1 MLVVAC
7 HSPARSAHT
16 AGMRFFFLSA
26 MAATAMAAEFRFDP
40 HTFTVPDGFT
50 LEKVAAAPLVER
62 PINMAFDEA
71 GALYVTDSSGS
82 NEKPDVQVKNPT
94 HRVRKLTDSDGDGVF
109 DKSTV
114 FADKLSFPEGA
125 MWLGG
130 SLYVAAPPVI
140 LRLTDTNADGIADKR
155 EVWFDGKTLTGCAND
170 LHGPYAGPDGFIY
183 WCKGAFAEQTHRLA
197 DGRDFVTRAS
207 HLFRARP
214 DGSGLEVVMTG
225 GMDNPVE
232 VVFSPTGERFICGTF
247 FVNPGG
253 GQRDGILHAVYGGVW
268 GKEHGVLEGH
278 ARTGELMPTMA
289 HLGAAAPSG
298 LEMLRGDAMGMQGA
312 ILCTQFNLRRVS
324 SHVLTPDGATFRSA
338 DNDFVVSDQ
347 VDFHPTDVLEC
358 ADGSVLIADTGGWY
372 KLCCPTSKELKP
384 EVLGAIYRVRKTK
397 PLPAN
402 TNPAPKLDA
411 LWASI
416 RAEDRAAIRAAF
428 ADPETQTL
436 AAYGAA
442 LFRDRAARPQLAAL
456 LPSPDAHARRAAAEA
471 LGRIGDK
478 ADIAALLGADT
489 SDRFAFH
496 SAAYALYEIGHAPD
510 ASGKLAETVR
520 AMLALPK
527 PAMSQALPLIAP
539 AAKPDAAQLK
549 HQAARVD
556 ELLALTKDGDAA
568 RGAEVFRSAKALCST
583 CHAIAR
589 DGGTLG
595 PDLTK
600 IGGIR
605 TRRDLLEAIAFPS
618 SSYVR
623 SYEPLLIKTRAGA
636 EHFGI
641 LKNQTRDALTIATG
655 ATTEVNIPTAQVAT
669 MAEAPASLMP
679 PGFDNIL
686 TPQELGDLLAFLRE
700 RK

>member
-1 MLVVAC
+1 
-7 HSPARSAHT
+7 
-16 AGMRFFFLSA
+16 MRFILLSA
-26 MAATAMAAEFRFDP
+26 MTATVMAAEFRIES

-50 LEKVAAAPLVER
+50 IERAAATPLVDR
-62 PINMAFDEA
+62 PINMALDEA

-94 HRVRKLTDSDGDGVF
+94 HCVRRLLDSDGDGVF
-109 DKSTV
+109 DKTMV

-125 MWLGG
+125 MWLAG

-140 LRLTDTNADGIADKR
+140 WKLTDTDADGVADKR

-214 DGSGLEVVMTG
+214 DGSGREVVMTG
-225 GMDNPVE
+225 GMDNPVD

-247 FVNPGG
+247 FVNPSN

-278 ARTGELMPTMA
+278 PRTGELMPTMA

-298 LEMLRGDAMGMQGA
+298 LEMLRSDAMGLRGA
-312 ILCTQFNLRRVS
+312 LLCTQFNLRRVS

-338 DNDFVVSDQ
+338 DSDFVVSDQ

-402 TNPAPKLDA
+402 ANPAPKLDA

-456 LPSPDAHARRAAAEA
+456 LRSPDAQSRRAAAEA
-471 LGRIGDK
+471 LGRIGEK
-478 ADIAALLGADT
+478 ADIAALLGADV
-489 SDRFAFH
+489 SDRFSFH
-496 SAAYALYEIGHAPD
+496 SAAYALYEIGQAPD
-510 ASGKLAETVR
+510 ASSKLADTVR
-520 AMLALPK
+520 AMLALRK

-556 ELLALTKDGDAA
+556 ELLAATKDGDAE

-623 SYEPLLIKTRAGA
+623 SYEPLIVKTLAGS

-641 LKNQTRDALTIATG
+641 LKNQTRDALTIATA
-655 ATTEVNIPTAQVAT
+655 ATTEVNIPTAQVAA

-679 PGFDNIL
+679 PGFDHIL
-686 TPQELGDLLAFLRE
+686 TPQELGDLIAFLQT
-700 RK
+700 KK